1 MVTAAQL
8 RQLYYAK
15 PFRAFVLVLEDGRRV
30 TIPEAVRFGIA
41 EEIGKV
47 VFAGKRAI
55 ESAPFESVRIEPLR
69 KASRR
74 RRKAS

>member
-15 PFRAFVLVLEDGRRV
+15 PFRPFVLVLGDGRRV
-30 TIPEAVRFGIA
+30 RILEPVRFGIA

-55 ESAPFESVRIEPLR
+55 ETASFESVKVEPL
-69 KASRR
+69 KKSPR
-74 RRKAS
+74 RRKRAS